1 MSRIGV
7 ASALPWGLAGVALLV
22 VVAVLAV
29 RDRESGSAKS
39 RPPAAATDQSDAG
52 RVVAPNS
59 VNPSAA
65 GRPPDLATMTPSERA
80 NRLYVRVMEYAEA
93 GKADSVARFAPM
105 VLAAHQMLER
115 PSADERY
122 HYGRV
127 AEVVG
132 TNEIARAQSDTIL
145 KDNPSSLL
153 GLLLAARAARSEKNE
168 TAAKAFDQR
177 LLAALTRERAIPNP
191 DYDNHR
197 AEIDQAVAEA
207 RRPN

>member
-1 MSRIGV
+1 M
-7 ASALPWGLAGVALLV
+7 ASVLPWGVAAVALLV
-22 VVAVLAV
+22 VVAVLAG
-29 RDRESGSAKS
+29 RDRESGSTNGG
-39 RPPAAATDQSDAG
+39 PPAVATDQSDAG
-52 RVVAPNS
+52 GLVAPNS
-59 VNPSAA
+59 VNPSTP

-80 NRLYVRVMEYAEA
+80 NRLYVRVMEYAET
-93 GKADSVARFAPM
+93 GKVDSVARFAPM

-132 TNEIARAQSDTIL
+132 TSEIAKAQSDTIL

-153 GLLLAARAARSEKNE
+153 GLLLAARAARVEKNE

-177 LLAALTRERAIPNP
+177 LLAALARELATPNP

-207 RRPN
+207 RRHN

>member
-1 MSRIGV
+1 M
-7 ASALPWGLAGVALLV
+7 ASALPWGVAGVALLL
-22 VVAVLAV
+22 VVAVLAG
-29 RDRESGSAKS
+29 RDRESGSANGG
-39 RPPAAATDQSDAG
+39 PPAAAMDQSDAG
-52 RVVAPNS
+52 GVVAPTS

-80 NRLYVRVMEYAEA
+80 NRLYVRVMEYAET
-93 GKADSVARFAPM
+93 GKVDSVARFAPM

-132 TNEIARAQSDTIL
+132 SNEIARAQSDTIL

-153 GLLLAARAARSEKNE
+153 GLLLAARAARFEKNE
-168 TAAKAFDQR
+168 TAAKAFDKR
-177 LLAALTRERAIPNP
+177 LLAALARELATPNP